1 MKKHIKIIDS
11 TSFFRK
17 KTLNF
22 KTRREIGGLMFL
34 LPGFIFIF
42 LFMIYPIFHSL
53 FLSFTAYDFAF
64 DLKPSFIGFDN
75 YVNIFSDRHF
85 LTSFR
90 NTVVYSLL
98 FFPSIMIL
106 SLFLALLLNRD
117 LKGTGFFRT
126 AIFLP
131 VVVPISLSGIMF
143 QWILNDNFGLL
154 NFILR
159 DVFPFSFLA
168 QDWLSDPDWA
178 LLSIVGVSL
187 WKFMGI
193 EVILFLAG
201 LQAIPKTLYE
211 AAMIDGVKPW
221 QSLIYITLPN
231 LKETF
236 IITGIW
242 AIIISVKVYELP
254 VIMTQGGPGT
264 STLVLYQYMWNNAF
278 VFYDMGYAS
287 AIGFFMGF
295 IILMLALINMRINKE
310 SE

>member
-1 MKKHIKIIDS
+1 VNRKSKNLKTTSS
-11 TSFFRK
+11 TRK
-17 KTLNF
+17 KTVNF
-22 KTRREIGGLMFL
+22 RTRREIGGVLFL

-42 LFMIYPIFHSL
+42 LFMIYPIAHSL

-64 DLKPSFIGFDN
+64 DLRPTFLGFDN
-75 YVNIFSDRHF
+75 YVNIFQDRHF
-85 LTSFR
+85 ITAFT
-90 NTVVYSLL
+90 NTIAYSLM
-98 FFPSIMIL
+98 FFPSIMII
-106 SLFLALLLNRD
+106 SLFLALMLNKG
-117 LKGTGFFRT
+117 LQGTGFFRT

-154 NFILR
+154 NFVLR
-159 DVFPFSFLA
+159 DVLPFSFLA
-168 QDWLSDPDWA
+168 KDWLSNPDWA
-178 LLSIVGVSL
+178 LISIVGVSL

-211 AAMIDGVKPW
+211 AGMVDGVKPW

-278 VFYDMGYAS
+278 MFFDMGYAS

-310 SE
+310 SV